1 MSLATGRRAAWLLI
15 ASLLPTGTSAASLLQ
30 FFDAAVDGNPRFRSR
45 QLAVEQAEAEKDV
58 ARSRLLPQLRADGSY
73 DWNKY
78 MPEVSAAERYT
89 GVRAT
94 LTARQPLLDVS
105 SYHRFRGAQ
114 SVVQQA
120 EHELAAAGLELSTEV
135 VDRYLAVL
143 QADDELVYLK
153 SEQAAIARQVERLRL
168 MSRHKLAKIT
178 DLYEVEAYAQALVTR
193 DIEVRNA
200 QAIAR
205 ERLRETTG
213 MEAQSVQ
220 PLALQNPPAV
230 PGSEE
235 HWVRDA
241 LADNPYLQSLWKV
254 TEAARSMVYSGQAE
268 HLPRIFLSASRI
280 HADQGYDNRQVPEY
294 GVGTVG
300 IAISLPIF
308 EGGRVEAT
316 VRDATARYRIS
327 LQEYEAA
334 RREIE
339 RSVRSAYLD
348 AVASHARI
356 RSTNE
361 ETRALEK
368 VLEAQT
374 KSYEFRI
381 ATILDV
387 LVAQRRL
394 TKARS
399 EESKA
404 KYDYVRALT
413 ILKGYAG
420 QSMRDHIEQIDAWMA
435 PLARPPDG

>member
-1 MSLATGRRAAWLLI
+1 MPLWTGRRAAWLLI
-15 ASLLPTGTSAASLLQ
+15 VLLVPAETSAASLLH
-30 FFDAAVDGNPRFRSR
+30 FFEAAVDGNPRFKSK
-45 QLAVEQAEAEKDV
+45 QLAVEQAEAEKDI

-73 DWNKY
+73 DWNHY
-78 MPEVSAAERYT
+78 MPEGFPDERYT
-89 GVRAT
+89 GIRAS
-94 LTARQPLLDVS
+94 LAARQPLLDFA
-105 SYHRFRGAQ
+105 SYRRFRGAQ
-114 SVVQQA
+114 SVVQQS
-120 EHELAAAGLELSTEV
+120 EHELEAAELELSAEV

-143 QADDELVYLK
+143 QADDELLYLK
-153 SEQAAIARQVERLRL
+153 SEHAAIDRQLERLRR
-168 MSRHKLAKIT
+168 MTQRKLAKIT

-213 MEAQSVQ
+213 MEVESVQ
-220 PLALQNPPAV
+220 PLALRSLPAV
-230 PGSEE
+230 TGSEE
-235 HWVRDA
+235 QWVREA
-241 LADNPYLQSLWKV
+241 ITDNPYLQSLLRA
-254 TEAARSMVYSGQAE
+254 TEAARWIVQSGQAE
-268 HLPRIFLSASRI
+268 HLPRISLTASRI
-280 HADQGYDNRQVPEY
+280 HTDQGYDNRQVPEY

-300 IAISLPIF
+300 VAISMPIF
-308 EGGRVEAT
+308 EGGRVDAT
-316 VRDATARYRIS
+316 VREATARYRIS
-327 LQEYEAA
+327 LQNWEAA

-339 RSVRSAYLD
+339 RSVRTAYLD

-356 RSTNE
+356 RSSNE

-374 KSYEFRI
+374 TSYEYRI
-381 ATILDV
+381 TTILDV

-404 KYDYVRALT
+404 RYDYLRDLT

-420 QSMRDHIEQIDAWMA
+420 QSTRQHVEEIDAWFD
-435 PLARPPDG
+435 PVSQSLGD